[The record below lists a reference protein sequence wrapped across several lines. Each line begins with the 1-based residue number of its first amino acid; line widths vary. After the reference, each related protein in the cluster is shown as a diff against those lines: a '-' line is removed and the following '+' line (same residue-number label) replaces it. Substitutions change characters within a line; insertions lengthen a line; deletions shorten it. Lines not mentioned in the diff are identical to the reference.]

1 MPIFANKMRNSS
13 PSADKTF
20 PQPAKNQI
28 NDTKL
33 CYRWQTIF
41 ACFYLTLFLYFC
53 QSATGPFSTVMCYE
67 TFLSMTLYAMGLFNI
82 RL

>member
-20 PQPAKNQI
+20 PHPAKNQI

-41 ACFYLTLFLYFC
+41 ACFYLTLFCIFVSRPRDL
-53 QSATGPFSTVMCYE
+53 SAQLC
-67 TFLSMTLYAMGLFNI
+67 AMRHF
-82 RL
+82 